1 MNYQLLIES
10 YIFGQSLDN
19 NEIEMLCIELDNQ
32 ISNLSISL
40 NLGCLAK
47 APIHICEALNLKKNS
62 LWITCLAQL
71 IDSHK
76 NSNNPKTKLAEVHDL
91 LLSHGLLI
99 D

>member
-10 YIFGQSLDN
+10 YCFGQSLDQH
-19 NEIEMLCIELDNQ
+19 EIEMLSLELDTQ

-40 NLGCLAK
+40 NLGCLVS
-47 APIHICEALNLKKNS
+47 APMHICEALNLEKNS

-71 IDSHK
+71 IDTHNK
-76 NSNNPKTKLAEVHDL
+76 NNNTKTKLAEVNDKL
-91 LLSHGLLI
+91 LCHGLVI